1 MSNFASSSPVILKG
15 LRAAWLDI
23 FKPGEGMNGGAPK
36 FKFTG
41 LMEPDSEALKI
52 GKAAMLEAATKL
64 WGPANAAN
72 MIRSMAANSRAIRD
86 GNDKMSDDGTV
97 RPEYENMFFIS
108 ASNKADKK
116 PQVAGIFTELKVPAQ
131 PGLSARV
138 DIDTRFIS
146 SPTGLKL
153 AVMALGVLCVAASIV
168 ALAVLGIGLALM
180 PFLPRLM
187 KGGEGVENLQLI
199 YLLYLLQAVTSYLLS
214 YKNAIYQAYQ
224 KAYIRKA
231 VDQVIGIVRVILQIV
246 VLVTTRNFI
255 LYLIIQL
262 FMPMLTSV
270 IIWARADREFPYLKQ
285 YKELPEPQER
295 KAIFKNV
302 GALSLHK
309 LATVIVRST
318 DNLIMS
324 AFDGLATVGIYSNYK
339 LVLMNVNNLLGH
351 VTGAFT
357 ASIGNLNALEGRK
370 RVYEIFRILDFAAF
384 LLYGYL
390 SGGLVTLINFFIR
403 MIFGEEYLFS
413 MTVVVIIM
421 AEFFISGLR
430 QMGLQFREALGLFWH
445 DRYKALAEAIINLV
459 VSLILVRR
467 FGVAGI
473 IGGTIISSL
482 LTCVWFE
489 PYVLMRYGIEE
500 DWQKK
505 LRRYF
510 MDYIVRWVVVA
521 GVSAVSYWIFQ
532 LMPQTNFLWFIAQ
545 GLIYTAIFAAVVLTV
560 YGRTPEFQYLLEMTV
575 RKLRKKLHSG
585 A

>member
-1 MSNFASSSPVILKG
+1 MRKKNSI
-15 LRAAWLDI
+15 I
-23 FKPGEGMNGGAPK
+23 
-36 FKFTG
+36 
-41 LMEPDSEALKI
+41 
-52 GKAAMLEAATKL
+52 
-64 WGPANAAN
+64 N
-72 MIRSMAANSRAIRD
+72 MIVGLVGQLLNMLLSFGGRMVFVHYLSQ
-86 GNDKMSDDGTV
+86 
-97 RPEYENMFFIS
+97 EY
-108 ASNKADKK
+108 
-116 PQVAGIFTELKVPAQ
+116 
-131 PGLSARV
+131 
-138 DIDTRFIS
+138 
-146 SPTGLKL
+146 
-153 AVMALGVLCVAASIV
+153 LGVNGLFGDVLGMLNLAELGIGSAMIFSMYRPAAQNDEKQLARLMNLYRTLYRIV

-180 PFLPRLM
+180 PFLPLLM
-187 KGGEGVENLQLI
+187 KGGEGIENLQLI

-231 VDQVIGIVRVILQIV
+231 LDQIIGIVRLILQIV

-262 FMPMLTSV
+262 FVPMVSSV
-270 IIWARADREFPYLKQ
+270 IISIRADKEFPYLKQ

-430 QMGLQFREALGLFWH
+430 QMGLQFREALGL
-445 DRYKALAEAIINLV
+445 AIINLV

-545 GLIYTAIFAAVVLTV
+545 GLIYTAIFAAVVLVV
-560 YGRTPEFQYLLEMTV
+560 YGRTKEFQYLLEMTV
-575 RKLRKKLHSG
+575 RKLKKKLR
-585 A
+585 

>member
-1 MSNFASSSPVILKG
+1 MIVG
-15 LRAAWLDI
+15 LVGQLLNMLLS
-23 FKPGEGMNGGAPK
+23 FGGRRV
-36 FKFTG
+36 FVHY
-41 LMEPDSEALKI
+41 LSQ
-52 GKAAMLEAATKL
+52 
-64 WGPANAAN
+64 
-72 MIRSMAANSRAIRD
+72 
-86 GNDKMSDDGTV
+86 
-97 RPEYENMFFIS
+97 EY
-108 ASNKADKK
+108 
-116 PQVAGIFTELKVPAQ
+116 
-131 PGLSARV
+131 
-138 DIDTRFIS
+138 
-146 SPTGLKL
+146 
-153 AVMALGVLCVAASIV
+153 LGVNGLFGDVLGMLNLAELGIGSAMIFSMYRPAAQNDEKQLARLMNLYRTLYRIV

-180 PFLPRLM
+180 PFLPLLM

-231 VDQVIGIVRVILQIV
+231 VDQIIGIVRVILQIV

-413 MTVVVIIM
+413 MTVVVIII

-545 GLIYTAIFAAVVLTV
+545 GLIYTAIFAVVVLTV

-575 RKLRKKLHSG
+575 RKLRKKLRGG

>member
-1 MSNFASSSPVILKG
+1 MRKKNSI
-15 LRAAWLDI
+15 I
-23 FKPGEGMNGGAPK
+23 
-36 FKFTG
+36 
-41 LMEPDSEALKI
+41 
-52 GKAAMLEAATKL
+52 
-64 WGPANAAN
+64 N
-72 MIRSMAANSRAIRD
+72 MIVGLVGQLLNMLLSFGGRMVFVHYLSQ
-86 GNDKMSDDGTV
+86 
-97 RPEYENMFFIS
+97 EY
-108 ASNKADKK
+108 
-116 PQVAGIFTELKVPAQ
+116 
-131 PGLSARV
+131 
-138 DIDTRFIS
+138 
-146 SPTGLKL
+146 
-153 AVMALGVLCVAASIV
+153 LGVNGLFGDVLGMLNLAELGIGSAMIFSMYRPAAQNDEKQLARLMNLYRTLYRIV

-231 VDQVIGIVRVILQIV
+231 IDQVVSIIRVIVQIV

-370 RVYEIFRILDFAAF
+370 RVYEIFRILDFAAQPGYKMLLVHYPEYYAEDTGALIGKNIDMALCGHAHGGQVRLPF
-384 LLYGYL
+384 LGALYTPDQGFL
-390 SGGLVTLINFFIR
+390 PDLTEGVQTISGTK
-403 MIFGEEYLFS
+403 
-413 MTVVVIIM
+413 VII
-421 AEFFISGLR
+421 SRGLGDDVGQILPR
-430 QMGLQFREALGLFWH
+430 INNPPELV
-445 DRYKALAEAIINLV
+445 IIDAN
-459 VSLILVRR
+459 
-467 FGVAGI
+467 
-473 IGGTIISSL
+473 
-482 LTCVWFE
+482 W
-489 PYVLMRYGIEE
+489 Y
-500 DWQKK
+500 
-505 LRRYF
+505 
-510 MDYIVRWVVVA
+510 
-521 GVSAVSYWIFQ
+521 
-532 LMPQTNFLWFIAQ
+532 
-545 GLIYTAIFAAVVLTV
+545 
-560 YGRTPEFQYLLEMTV
+560 
-575 RKLRKKLHSG
+575 
-585 A
+585 

>member
-1 MSNFASSSPVILKG
+1 MYRP
-15 LRAAWLDI
+15 AAQNDEKQLARL
-23 FKPGEGMNGGAPK
+23 MNLYR
-36 FKFTG
+36 T
-41 LMEPDSEALKI
+41 LY
-52 GKAAMLEAATKL
+52 
-64 WGPANAAN
+64 
-72 MIRSMAANSRAIRD
+72 R
-86 GNDKMSDDGTV
+86 
-97 RPEYENMFFIS
+97 
-108 ASNKADKK
+108 
-116 PQVAGIFTELKVPAQ
+116 
-131 PGLSARV
+131 
-138 DIDTRFIS
+138 
-146 SPTGLKL
+146 
-153 AVMALGVLCVAASIV
+153 IV

-231 VDQVIGIVRVILQIV
+231 VDQIIGIVRLILQIV

-357 ASIGNLNALEGRK
+357 ASIGNLNALGASLPLLK
-370 RVYEIFRILDFAAF
+370 LTLPIGISFYTFQILSYTVDVARGTAKAQRNFIDLATYISLF
-384 LLYGYL
+384 PQ
-390 SGGLVTLINFFIR
+390 LI
-403 MIFGEEYLFS
+403 
-413 MTVVVIIM
+413 
-421 AEFFISGLR
+421 
-430 QMGLQFREALGLFWH
+430 
-445 DRYKALAEAIINLV
+445 
-459 VSLILVRR
+459 
-467 FGVAGI
+467 AG
-473 IGGTIISSL
+473 
-482 LTCVWFE
+482 
-489 PYVLMRYGIEE
+489 P
-500 DWQKK
+500 
-505 LRRYF
+505 
-510 MDYIVRWVVVA
+510 IVRYTDVA
-521 GVSAVSYWIFQ
+521 AALHARSHSA
-532 LMPQTNFLWFIAQ
+532 
-545 GLIYTAIFAAVVLTV
+545 
-560 YGRTPEFQYLLEMTV
+560 
-575 RKLRKKLHSG
+575 
-585 A
+585 

>member
-1 MSNFASSSPVILKG
+1 MRKKNSI
-15 LRAAWLDI
+15 I
-23 FKPGEGMNGGAPK
+23 
-36 FKFTG
+36 
-41 LMEPDSEALKI
+41 
-52 GKAAMLEAATKL
+52 
-64 WGPANAAN
+64 N
-72 MIRSMAANSRAIRD
+72 MIVGLVGQLLNMLLSFGGRMVFVHYLSQ
-86 GNDKMSDDGTV
+86 
-97 RPEYENMFFIS
+97 EY
-108 ASNKADKK
+108 
-116 PQVAGIFTELKVPAQ
+116 
-131 PGLSARV
+131 
-138 DIDTRFIS
+138 
-146 SPTGLKL
+146 
-153 AVMALGVLCVAASIV
+153 LGVNGLFGDVLGMLNLAELGIGSAMIFSMYRPAAQNDEKQLARLMNLYRTLYRIV

-231 VDQVIGIVRVILQIV
+231 VDQIIGIVRLILQIV

-262 FMPMLTSV
+262 FVPMVSSV
-270 IIWARADREFPYLKQ
+270 IISIRADREFPYLKR
-285 YKELPEPQER
+285 YKELPEQQER
-295 KAIFKNV
+295 KAIFRNV

-575 RKLRKKLHSG
+575 RKLRKKLRGG

>member
-1 MSNFASSSPVILKG
+1 MIVG
-15 LRAAWLDI
+15 LVGQLLNMLLS
-23 FKPGEGMNGGAPK
+23 FGGRMV
-36 FKFTG
+36 FVHY
-41 LMEPDSEALKI
+41 LSQ
-52 GKAAMLEAATKL
+52 
-64 WGPANAAN
+64 
-72 MIRSMAANSRAIRD
+72 
-86 GNDKMSDDGTV
+86 
-97 RPEYENMFFIS
+97 EY
-108 ASNKADKK
+108 
-116 PQVAGIFTELKVPAQ
+116 
-131 PGLSARV
+131 
-138 DIDTRFIS
+138 
-146 SPTGLKL
+146 
-153 AVMALGVLCVAASIV
+153 LGVNGLFGDVLGMLN
-168 ALAVLGIGLALM
+168 LAELGIGLALM
-180 PFLPRLM
+180 PFLPLLM
-187 KGGEGVENLQLI
+187 KGGEGIENLQLI

-231 VDQVIGIVRVILQIV
+231 LDQIIGIVRLILQIV

-262 FMPMLTSV
+262 F
-270 IIWARADREFPYLKQ
+270 IISIRADREFPYLKQ

-390 SGGLVTLINFFIR
+390 SGGLVTLIFIR

-545 GLIYTAIFAAVVLTV
+545 GLIYTAIFAAVVLVV
-560 YGRTPEFQYLLEMTV
+560 YGRTKEFQYLLEMTV
-575 RKLRKKLHSG
+575 RKLKKKLR
-585 A
+585 

>member
-1 MSNFASSSPVILKG
+1 MRKKNSI
-15 LRAAWLDI
+15 I
-23 FKPGEGMNGGAPK
+23 
-36 FKFTG
+36 
-41 LMEPDSEALKI
+41 
-52 GKAAMLEAATKL
+52 
-64 WGPANAAN
+64 N
-72 MIRSMAANSRAIRD
+72 MIVGLVGQLLNMLLSFGGRMVFVHYLSQ
-86 GNDKMSDDGTV
+86 
-97 RPEYENMFFIS
+97 EY
-108 ASNKADKK
+108 
-116 PQVAGIFTELKVPAQ
+116 
-131 PGLSARV
+131 
-138 DIDTRFIS
+138 
-146 SPTGLKL
+146 
-153 AVMALGVLCVAASIV
+153 LGVNGLFGDVLGMLNLAELGIGSAMIFSMYRPAAQNDEQQLARLMNLYRTLYRIV

-187 KGGEGVENLQLI
+187 KGGEGIENLQLI

-231 VDQVIGIVRVILQIV
+231 LDQIIGIVRLILQIV

-262 FMPMLTSV
+262 FVPMVSSV
-270 IIWARADREFPYLKQ
+270 IISIRADREFPYLKQ

-413 MTVVVIIM
+413 MTVVVIII

-430 QMGLQFREALGLFWH
+430 QMGLQFREALGLFWY

-473 IGGTIISSL
+473 IGNLIRRNASISGAECGCQAEVGSACSMAAAAMCEL
-482 LTCVWFE
+482 MEFPIEQVEYAAEIAMEHHLGLTCDPICGLVQI
-489 PYVLMRYGIEE
+489 PCIERNAVAAKRAIAEHPDAGYTDLNLLAE
-500 DWQKK
+500 DA
-505 LRRYF
+505 
-510 MDYIVRWVVVA
+510 MVEA
-521 GVSAVSYWIFQ
+521 
-532 LMPQTNFLWFIAQ
+532 
-545 GLIYTAIFAAVVLTV
+545 
-560 YGRTPEFQYLLEMTV
+560 TV
-575 RKLRKKLHSG
+575 RKLELFGGCGKG
-585 A
+585 

>member
-1 MSNFASSSPVILKG
+1 MRK
-15 LRAAWLDI
+15 
-23 FKPGEGMNGGAPK
+23 
-36 FKFTG
+36 
-41 LMEPDSEALKI
+41 KI
-52 GKAAMLEAATKL
+52 
-64 WGPANAAN
+64 N
-72 MIRSMAANSRAIRD
+72 MIVGLVGQLLNMLLSFGGRMVFVHYLSQ
-86 GNDKMSDDGTV
+86 
-97 RPEYENMFFIS
+97 EY
-108 ASNKADKK
+108 
-116 PQVAGIFTELKVPAQ
+116 
-131 PGLSARV
+131 
-138 DIDTRFIS
+138 
-146 SPTGLKL
+146 
-153 AVMALGVLCVAASIV
+153 LGVNGLFGDVLGMLNLAELGIGSAMIFSMYRPAAQNDEQQLARLMNLYRIV

-187 KGGEGVENLQLI
+187 KGGEGIENLQLI

-231 VDQVIGIVRVILQIV
+231 IDQVVSIIRVILQIV

-270 IIWARADREFPYLKQ
+270 VIWARADREFPYLKQ

-413 MTVVVIIM
+413 MTVVVIII

-445 DRYKALAEAIINLV
+445 DRYKALAEAIIN
-459 VSLILVRR
+459 
-467 FGVAGI
+467 
-473 IGGTIISSL
+473 SL
-482 LTCVWFE
+482 L
-489 PYVLMRYGIEE
+489 YR
-500 DWQKK
+500 
-505 LRRYF
+505 
-510 MDYIVRWVVVA
+510 
-521 GVSAVSYWIFQ
+521 
-532 LMPQTNFLWFIAQ
+532 
-545 GLIYTAIFAAVVLTV
+545 
-560 YGRTPEFQYLLEMTV
+560 
-575 RKLRKKLHSG
+575 
-585 A
+585 

>member
-1 MSNFASSSPVILKG
+1 MERLQTAHALCSQHRRGGIRSVSAG
-15 LRAAWLDI
+15 RARMRKKNSI
-23 FKPGEGMNGGAPK
+23 
-36 FKFTG
+36 
-41 LMEPDSEALKI
+41 I
-52 GKAAMLEAATKL
+52 
-64 WGPANAAN
+64 N
-72 MIRSMAANSRAIRD
+72 MIVGLVGQLLNMLLSFGGRMVFVHYLSQ
-86 GNDKMSDDGTV
+86 
-97 RPEYENMFFIS
+97 EY
-108 ASNKADKK
+108 
-116 PQVAGIFTELKVPAQ
+116 
-131 PGLSARV
+131 
-138 DIDTRFIS
+138 
-146 SPTGLKL
+146 
-153 AVMALGVLCVAASIV
+153 LGVNGLFGDVLGMLNLAELGIGSAMIFSMYRPAAQNDEQQLARLMNLYRTLYRIV
-168 ALAVLGIGLALM
+168 AVVVLGIGLIFM
-180 PFLPRLM
+180 PFLPNII
-187 KGGEGVENLQLI
+187 KGGEGIENLQLI
-199 YLLYLLQAVTSYLLS
+199 YLLYLLQSATSYLLS
-214 YKNAIYQAYQ
+214 YKNSIYLAYQ

-231 VDQVIGIVRVILQIV
+231 VDQIIGIVRVILQIV

-262 FMPMLTSV
+262 FVPMVSSV
-270 IIWARADREFPYLKQ
+270 IISIRADREFPYLKQ

-324 AFDGLATVGIYSNYK
+324 AFDGLATVGIFSNYK
-339 LVLMNVNNLLGH
+339 LVLTNVNALLGH

-370 RVYEIFRILDFAAF
+370 RVYEIYRILDFAAF

-413 MTVVVIIM
+413 MTVVIIIM

-459 VSLILVRR
+459 VSLILVRH

-545 GLIYTAIFAAVVLTV
+545 GLIYTAIFAAVVLVV
-560 YGRTPEFQYLLEMTV
+560 YGRTKEFQYLLEMTV
-575 RKLRKKLHSG
+575 RKLKKKLRG
-585 A
+585 GE